1 MTVALK
7 EKIMKIT
14 KPLRQVFAGLTL
26 TAITLA
32 APAFAAETVNVEL
45 VGERGG
51 AMEITLSQDS
61 IVAGEVTFQVANMAM
76 DTPHEMIVVKL
87 DAAGQ
92 QFVVDPASEKVD
104 EAAVNALGEVSGLKA
119 TETGELILTLEPGN
133 YALICNLKGH
143 VTAGMVVPFTVT
155 AG

>member
-1 MTVALK
+1 MTVGTK
-7 EKIMKIT
+7 ENIMKT
-14 KPLRQVFAGLTL
+14 ANPFRQLFAGLTL
-26 TAITLA
+26 TAMTLA

-45 VGERGG
+45 LGERGG

-61 IVAGEVTFQVANMAM
+61 IVAGEVTFQVSNMAM

-119 TETGELILTLEPGN
+119 TETGELTLTLEPGD

>member
-7 EKIMKIT
+7 ENIMKIT

>member
-7 EKIMKIT
+7 ENIMKIT

-133 YALICNLKGH
+133 YELICNLKGH

>member
-7 EKIMKIT
+7 ENIMKIT

-119 TETGELILTLEPGN
+119 TETGELILTLESGN